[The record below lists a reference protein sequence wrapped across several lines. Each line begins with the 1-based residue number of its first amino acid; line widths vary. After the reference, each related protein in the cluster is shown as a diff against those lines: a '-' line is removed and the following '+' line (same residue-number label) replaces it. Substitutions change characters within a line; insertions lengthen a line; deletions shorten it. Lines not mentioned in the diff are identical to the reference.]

1 MRRFIKG
8 FGKRYFKLSSIVAYS
23 TAIKLNS
30 QEVAF
35 SFLKFGKKVINAEIN
50 DEEEDPPNDIFLTN
64 TKICNCAK
72 AYYHKAR
79 LTLLLNHFIPRCP
92 YYTTWYAFR
101 RTGVHPPLNF
111 LIILYKTKT

>member
-23 TAIKLNS
+23 TAVKLNS
-30 QEVAF
+30 QEVVF
-35 SFLKFGKKVINAEIN
+35 SLFKFDKKVQLGEIE
-50 DEEEDPPNDIFLTN
+50 DEAEDPPNDILLTN
-64 TKICNCAK
+64 KKICNCAK
-72 AYYHKAR
+72 AYCHKVR

-101 RTGVHPPLNF
+101 RTGVHPPNL
-111 LIILYKTKT
+111 LLLMCLK